1 MHSHGDVHARAHTHT
16 HTGTSVSHEQEGSP
30 PRTALGR
37 GHWRKAVRGQTPSS
51 EIQEP
56 WEVMGCT
63 LTADRPLTGTS
74 RKGVESQR

>member
-56 WEVMGCT
+56 WEVMGRT

-74 RKGVESQR
+74 RKGVESRR